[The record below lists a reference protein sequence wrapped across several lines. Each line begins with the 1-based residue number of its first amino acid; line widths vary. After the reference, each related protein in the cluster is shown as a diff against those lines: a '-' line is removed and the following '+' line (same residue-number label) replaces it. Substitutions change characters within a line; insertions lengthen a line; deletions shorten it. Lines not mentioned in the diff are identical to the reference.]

1 MNLHRW
7 QFVDGNDGTIFM
19 ALESKNDIRK
29 DKPLI
34 YDTLTDLIKEF
45 SVSYE
50 LNGHELRKIKLGG
63 AISND
68 ICSQVRF
75 LGPKGKCTVDLV
87 ESGRS

>member
-1 MNLHRW
+1 M
-7 QFVDGNDGTIFM
+7 I
-19 ALESKNDIRK
+19 SK

-63 AISND
+63 AIPND
-68 ICSQVRF
+68 ICSQARYF
-75 LGPKGKCTVDLV
+75 YKILK
-87 ESGRS
+87 

>member
-1 MNLHRW
+1 
-7 QFVDGNDGTIFM
+7 M
-19 ALESKNDIRK
+19 APGSKNDIRK

-63 AISND
+63 AIPND
-68 ICSQVRF
+68 ICSQVRYF
-75 LGPKGKCTVDLV
+75 GSNKKWTVKRAK
-87 ESGRS
+87 SGNPLK